1 MPEPTAGRTT
11 GSAPDDTTT
20 SSIAGRDAAGLRALF
35 EAELRAAR
43 LAPPDYDLPDA
54 DRERLFA
61 MWEDHLPLRGALRAA
76 AMVLPEEPNFMLKPA
91 LPGGGGA

>member
-11 GSAPDDTTT
+11 
-20 SSIAGRDAAGLRALF
+20 GRDAAGLRALF

-43 LAPPDYDLPDA
+43 LAPPDYELPEA
-54 DRERLFA
+54 DRERLYA
-61 MWEDHLPLRGALRAA
+61 MWEDHRPRRDALRAA
-76 AMVLPEEPNFMLKPA
+76 ALELPEEPNFMLKPT

>member
-11 GSAPDDTTT
+11 EPTSGGPTT
-20 SSIAGRDAAGLRALF
+20 SPSAGRDEAELRALF

-61 MWEDHLPLRGALRAA
+61 MWEDHLPTRDALRAA
-76 AMVLPEEPNFMLKPA
+76 ATDLPEEPNFMLKPA

>member
-1 MPEPTAGRTT
+1 MPEPTAGR
-11 GSAPDDTTT
+11 
-20 SSIAGRDAAGLRALF
+20 DAADLRALF

-43 LAPPDYDLPDA
+43 LAPPDYDLPEA

-61 MWEDHLPLRGALRAA
+61 MWADHLPQRDVLRAA
-76 AMVLPEEPNFMLKPA
+76 AIELPEEPNFMLKPT

>member
-1 MPEPTAGRTT
+1 VPEPTAGRTT

-20 SSIAGRDAAGLRALF
+20 SPIAGRDAGGRRALF

-43 LAPPDYDLPDA
+43 LAPPDYALPVA

-61 MWEDHLPLRGALRAA
+61 MWEDHLPQRDALRAA
-76 AMVLPEEPNFMLKPA
+76 AIDLPEEPNFMLKPA

>member
-1 MPEPTAGRTT
+1 MPEPTAGRTPGPT
-11 GSAPDDTTT
+11 PGESTRRPT
-20 SSIAGRDAAGLRALF
+20 AGRDAAGLRALF

-43 LAPPDYDLPDA
+43 LAPPDYDLPAA

-61 MWEDHLPLRGALRAA
+61 MWEDHLPLRDALRAA
-76 AMVLPEEPNFMLKPA
+76 AMALPEEPNFMLKPA